1 MISEFTSLWKM
12 GLEWHEGGLCFHG
25 AVRGC
30 LYMRR
35 TNRILLAVLC
45 ICCAGAFGSAGC
57 GDEGALPSERVLFV
71 GIDSAD
77 WDVVDPLMAEGKLP
91 NLRTLVESGVSCDL
105 HSLEPKQKSPT
116 IWATIATGKLP
127 EKHGITDYVDPLTK
141 NLMTSNVR
149 TARTFWDII
158 GERGVS
164 VTVVGWLITWP
175 AEVVNGYMV
184 TDYFRHSPRPDRPLP
199 EHLTYPDALMEEVE
213 PLRVAGDDITD
224 EDLSGF
230 ISLDA
235 AMTADE
241 AQRLPIDQMF
251 AEMRTI
257 SELEQRAD
265 VLRNI
270 VAGDRTFLG
279 VMLHLMKAHP
289 TDVSIVY
296 LRGVDTASHKF
307 WADAHPGE
315 VGFPVSQTENRVF
328 GRTVERYYEYADE
341 MLGKLV
347 DDFGEGTILV
357 CSDHGFEGPK
367 PGQPPGGINDHGPI
381 GILVMAGDAFRDGVR
396 IPECSVKDI
405 TPTLLTL
412 LGMPVGDDMDGS
424 VIEDAFE
431 PDFLRDHPVTSIP
444 TYERTE

>member
-1 MISEFTSLWKM
+1 MKEVCVSTARQ
-12 GLEWHEGGLCFHG
+12 GGVC
-25 AVRGC
+25 
-30 LYMRR
+30 MRR
-35 TNRILLAVLC
+35 TDRILLAALC
-45 ICCAGAFGSAGC
+45 ICCAGVFGSAGC
-57 GDEGALPSERVLFV
+57 GDGGSPSSERVLFV

-77 WDVVDPLMAEGKLP
+77 WDVIDPLMEEGKLP
-91 NLRTLVESGVSCDL
+91 NLKALVESGVSCDL

-141 NLMTSNVR
+141 KLTTSNVR

-158 GERGVS
+158 GERGTS

-175 AEVVNGYMV
+175 AEIVNGYMV
-184 TDYFRHSPRPDRPLP
+184 TDYFRFSPKPDRPLP
-199 EHLTYPDALMEEVE
+199 ERLTYPDALMDEVE

-224 EDLSGF
+224 EDLSRF

-241 AQRLPIDQMF
+241 AQRLPVDQMF
-251 AEMRTI
+251 MEMRTMN
-257 SELEQRAD
+257 ELGQRAD
-265 VLRNI
+265 ALRNI
-270 VAGDRTFLG
+270 LAGDRTFLN
-279 VMLHLMKAHP
+279 VTLHLMKVHP
-289 TDVSIVY
+289 TDVSVVY

-315 VGFPVSQTENRVF
+315 VGFPVSQTESRVF
-328 GRTVERYYEYADE
+328 GATVERYYEYADE
-341 MLGKLV
+341 MLGELV

-367 PGQPPGGINDHGPI
+367 PGQLPGGINDHGPI

-396 IPECSVKDI
+396 IPERNVKDI
-405 TPTLLTL
+405 TPTLLAL
-412 LGMPVGDDMDGS
+412 LGMPIGDDMDGA
-424 VIEDAFE
+424 VIEEAFE
-431 PDFLRDHPVTSIP
+431 PRFLREHPVANIP
-444 TYERTE
+444 THEHTE